1 MGLNHS
7 CPRDLLGYG
16 PETPDPQWPNQAK
29 VAVQFVLN
37 YEEGGE
43 NCVLYGDPHS
53 ESYLWEIVGAPGL
66 AGVRNMNIESIYEYG
81 SRSGVWRILALFR
94 EHRLPL
100 TVYAVGMALERNPTV
115 AARMLADGHEI
126 ATHGYRW
133 IDYQYVGE
141 ETERAH
147 LKKPLKYSNNS
158 RGVDRSVATLGE
170 SVQTLV
176 GSLRRKV
183 DFFTTPMSTMTI
195 FPTGNYTVKNLCF

>member
-7 CPRDLLGYG
+7 CRRDLLGYG
-16 PETPDPQWPNQAK
+16 PEPPDPKWPNQAK

-43 NCVLYGDPHS
+43 NCVLYGDPYS

-100 TVYAVGMALERNPTV
+100 TVYAVGMALRGIQRLQQECSLMVMKSPLMVT
-115 AARMLADGHEI
+115 DG
-126 ATHGYRW
+126 
-133 IDYQYVGE
+133 
-141 ETERAH
+141 
-147 LKKPLKYSNNS
+147 S
-158 RGVDRSVATLGE
+158 
-170 SVQTLV
+170 
-176 GSLRRKV
+176 
-183 DFFTTPMSTMTI
+183 TTSM
-195 FPTGNYTVKNLCF
+195 